1 MVHLLSW
8 RPTAVLVF
16 CLVSAL
22 APMSFGAPR
31 VVTKTDHFLIDSN
44 CDVSSRTWI
53 ASRLEAF
60 RDALEVLVPAATGVP
75 LSDRTIRVK
84 LFETREEY
92 LKDASGHASRLVHNG
107 GFYDGANRTV
117 VAYRRANPLQLQ
129 LHEVAHAVLG
139 DVFSDATFTRYGR
152 PGWPV
157 WFEEGF
163 AEYVSSY
170 VLVGPELHFG
180 AVHVARLATLQD
192 ALERDRLIPL
202 PRLLRAQGADFSGQS
217 NALWY
222 ASAWG
227 LVHLMLSE
235 PDLRS
240 RVPEWIGRLRQGEHG
255 LAAFQGV
262 FGQDPRDLDR
272 RLRHHIARLSATEAR
287 SLALADGGLDAWT
300 AHEGGT
306 WSAVGDVIQ
315 GVGNSGVNY
324 LTRAIAPMG
333 QFTLELEVQREAG
346 AHLGIVLGHH
356 AMDRYPYHTLVDL
369 SDRDLV
375 VRHVRDTNHTI
386 PVARSALSVPPG
398 KWTRLRIV
406 GREDSLEIWAGD
418 RRILQSPLGHHRLSL
433 VGLYVQGG
441 VARFRHLGV
450 APWSGYA
457 AGMRVF
463 SPPGSP

>member
-1 MVHLLSW
+1 MIFTVCLLSALNLT
-8 RPTAVLVF
+8 PA
-16 CLVSAL
+16 SA
-22 APMSFGAPR
+22 SSPR
-31 VVTKTDHFLIDSN
+31 VVTQTDHFLIDAN
-44 CDVSSRTWI
+44 CDDASRTWI

-60 RDALEVLVPAATGVP
+60 RDALEVLIPAATGVS
-75 LSDRTIRVK
+75 LADRTIRIK
-84 LFETREEY
+84 LFETRAEY
-92 LKDASGHASRLVHNG
+92 LKDTARHAPRLAHNG

-180 AVHVARLATLQD
+180 AVHVARLATLED

-202 PRLLRAQGADFSGQS
+202 PRLLRAKGGDFSGQDNS
-217 NALWY
+217 LWY

-240 RVPEWIGRLRQGEHG
+240 RIPEWIGRLRQGEHG
-255 LAAFQGV
+255 LAAFQGI
-262 FGQDPRDLDR
+262 FGQDVRELDR

-287 SLALADGGLDAWT
+287 SLDLADGGLDAWT
-300 AHEGGT
+300 MHEGGK
-306 WSAVGDVIQ
+306 WSAVGEEIH
-315 GVGNSGVNY
+315 GVGGSGVNY

-333 QFTLELEVQREAG
+333 QFTLDLEVKAG
-346 AHLGIVLGHH
+346 PHVHMGIVLGHH

-369 SDRDLV
+369 SDRDVV
-375 VRHVRDTNHTI
+375 VRHVRDTNHTV
-386 PVARSALSVPPG
+386 PVARSPLHLPAG
-398 KWTRLRIV
+398 QWTRIRIV
-406 GREDSLEIWAGD
+406 GREDALEVWIGG
-418 RRILQSPLGHHRLSL
+418 RQVLRSPLGHHRLSL

-441 VARFRHLGV
+441 GARFRRLGV

-457 AGMRVF
+457 AGIRSF

>member
-1 MVHLLSW
+1 MRTCLPFRHRLTLLSIGLL
-8 RPTAVLVF
+8 TT
-16 CLVSAL
+16 L
-22 APMSFGAPR
+22 AFPSNSVANPR
-31 VVTKTDHFLIDSN
+31 VVTQTDHFLIDAN
-44 CDVSSRTWI
+44 CDEASRTWI

-60 RDALEVLVPAATGVP
+60 RDALEVLVPAATGVS
-75 LSDRTIRVK
+75 LSDRTIRIK
-84 LFETREEY
+84 LFETRAEY
-92 LKDASGHASRLVHNG
+92 LKDTARHAPRLAHNG

-202 PRLLRAQGADFSGQS
+202 PRLLRAKGQDFSGKD

-222 ASAWG
+222 ASTWG

-240 RVPEWIGRLRQGEHG
+240 RVPEWVGRLRQGEHG

-262 FGQDPRDLDR
+262 FGQDVRELDR
-272 RLRHHIARLSATEAR
+272 RLRHHIARLSSTEPR
-287 SLALADGGLDAWT
+287 SLDLADGGLDAWT
-300 AHEGGT
+300 IHEGGE
-306 WSAVGDVIQ
+306 WSAVGDVIV
-315 GVGNSGVNY
+315 GVGD
-324 LTRAIAPMG
+324 A
-333 QFTLELEVQREAG
+333 
-346 AHLGIVLGHH
+346 
-356 AMDRYPYHTLVDL
+356 
-369 SDRDLV
+369 
-375 VRHVRDTNHTI
+375 
-386 PVARSALSVPPG
+386 
-398 KWTRLRIV
+398 
-406 GREDSLEIWAGD
+406 
-418 RRILQSPLGHHRLSL
+418 
-433 VGLYVQGG
+433 
-441 VARFRHLGV
+441 
-450 APWSGYA
+450 
-457 AGMRVF
+457 
-463 SPPGSP
+463 